1 MEDQNAEQVSSLRL
15 SVLVCVMGALGGITC
30 VSVKVR
36 TSSPALT
43 YQLSLL
49 SSSQGEPLPLPAAL
63 RHLRRISCGRRPV
76 IHAERHQLPPPP
88 DALPLQRKAS
98 SSRARALGPGPR
110 PEPAGAGGGVKTYP
124 LFPLVH
130 PGSTLA
136 KAFPVLFF
144 PFARRDGC
152 GERKKGGPFASCVRE
167 GKENPE
173 EGGPGTAVGS
183 VQPGLPLVGCVWN
196 RGLLPDVPPQSSG
209 PHQHT
214 SSSAPGLALRPSSWN
229 ELDFFLSFQEL

>member
-1 MEDQNAEQVSSLRL
+1 MSPCHSRQPSVISDASAAEGDRSSTPSDINSPRHRTHSL
-15 SVLVCVMGALGGITC
+15 CN
-30 VSVKVR
+30 VR
-36 TSSPALT
+36 
-43 YQLSLL
+43 
-49 SSSQGEPLPLPAAL
+49 PAA
-63 RHLRRISCGRRPV
+63 
-76 IHAERHQLPPPP
+76 A
-88 DALPLQRKAS
+88 
-98 SSRARALGPGPR
+98 GPGPWA